1 MTKKSQEARSN
12 AIKIAKCQ
20 TLCWDCKH
28 ATDIDVCPWVRDGT
42 PVEGWWAKRK
52 DIRYRLEACG
62 THDLQTRMQ
71 ETYCVMMCPLFQRD
85 SYRAGLTEMD
95 EKNPSHV
102 DISDATPLDLR
113 RLSAA
118 IITQA
123 VMDWE
128 KLDRGKLRKITTAEG
143 SAIKTHKMIAW
154 FNSPEFAVMLS
165 AVSSFTPEQI
175 RKQLEVPDGLCG

>member
-118 IITQA
+118 VITQA

-128 KLDRGKLRKITTAEG
+128 KLGRGKLRKVVTAEG
-143 SAIKTHKMIAW
+143 STIKSFQLIDW
-154 FNSPEFAVMLS
+154 FNSLDFAVMLS
-165 AVSSFTPEQI
+165 EVSNYTPEQI
-175 RKQLEVPDGLCG
+175 RKKLEVPNVSRG